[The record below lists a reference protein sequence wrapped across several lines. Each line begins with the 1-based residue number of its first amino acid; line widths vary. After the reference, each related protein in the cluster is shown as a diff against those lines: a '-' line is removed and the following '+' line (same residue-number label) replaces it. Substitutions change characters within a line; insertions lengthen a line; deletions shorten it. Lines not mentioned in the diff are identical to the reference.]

1 MNSFINREPTTIP
14 QQFSLRPWV
23 SLEPGLEEDEWV
35 LIDNR
40 SGAICT
46 CNDSAGVL
54 LVALQKGS
62 TCDQLADALTSRF
75 DVSVIEARQDAILFI
90 QQLSGTGV
98 VYENF

>member
-1 MNSFINREPTTIP
+1 MNSFTNREPITIP
-14 QQFSLRPWV
+14 QQFALRSWV
-23 SLEPGLEEDEWV
+23 SLEPGLEENEWV

-54 LVALQKGS
+54 LVALQNGT

-75 DVSVIEARQDAILFI
+75 DVSVIEARKDALLFI
-90 QQLSGTGV
+90 QQLSGTGF